1 MQVQAINSQNNQ
13 TLTPTLSQRAR
24 GKDVGFGAKIVIKT
38 KDMKTYMDYLARFTK
53 AEKPCYNSARDLEL
67 TNKIFD
73 AFEKHPSKEEIVP
86 DVVYLKN
93 TFNNARGTLESSKA
107 AFIDTEPARSDSI
120 APIFNIFRRILDP
133 ENKKQFNRL
142 VGEEHGAIY
151 ESWWKENIAPIW
163 EDINKNFR
171 ETTFFKKN
179 YDKEFNA
186 DFNRESGL
194 SDDFFNQEGNFWIEL
209 HHKIYG

>member
-1 MQVQAINSQNNQ
+1 MQVQAINNNH
-13 TLTPTLSQRAR
+13 SS
-24 GKDVGFGAKIVIKT
+24 FGAKIVVKT
-38 KDMKTYMDYLARFTK
+38 KDMQTYMDYLARYTK
-53 AEKPCYNSARDLEL
+53 AEKPCYNSAKDLEL

-86 DVVYLKN
+86 DVAYLEN
-93 TFNNARGTLESSKA
+93 TLNNARGTITSSKA

-142 VGEEHGAIY
+142 VGEEHAPIY

-186 DFNRESGL
+186 DFIRESGKKE
-194 SDDFFNQEGNFWIEL
+194 DFFNQEDNFWIEL
-209 HHKIYG
+209 WNRVHNGK

>member
-1 MQVQAINSQNNQ
+1 MQVQSINTYNNQ
-13 TLTPTLSQRAR
+13 PS
-24 GKDVGFGAKIVIKT
+24 FGAKIVIKT
-38 KDMKTYMDYLARFTK
+38 KDMQTYMDYLARYTK
-53 AEKPCYNSARDLEL
+53 AEKPYYNSSKDLEL

-86 DVVYLKN
+86 DVAYLKN
-93 TFNNARGTLESSKA
+93 TLTNARGTIESSKA

-151 ESWWKENIAPIW
+151 ESWWKENISPIW

-186 DFNRESGL
+186 DFNRESGK
-194 SDDFFNQEGNFWIEL
+194 SEDFFNQEGNFWIEL
-209 HHKIYG
+209 HHKI

>member
-1 MQVQAINSQNNQ
+1 MQVQAINTQNNQ
-13 TLTPTLSQRAR
+13 TS
-24 GKDVGFGAKIVIKT
+24 FGAKIVVKT
-38 KDMKTYMDYLARFTK
+38 KDMQTYMDYLARFTK
-53 AEKPCYNSARDLEL
+53 AEKPYYNSSKDLEL

-73 AFEKHPSKEEIVP
+73 TFEKHPSKEVIIP
-86 DVVYLKN
+86 DVAYFKDTL
-93 TFNNARGTLESSKA
+93 FNARGSIKSSKA

-133 ENKKQFNRL
+133 ENKKQFNSL
-142 VGEEHGAIY
+142 VGEEHAPIY

-163 EDINKNFR
+163 DDINKNFR

-186 DFNRESGL
+186 DFNRESGNKE
-194 SDDFFNQEGNFWIEL
+194 DFFNQRGNFWIKL
-209 HHKIYG
+209 WNKNA